1 MGDGFNVVCSDA
13 TAMLEQTHDF
23 IELMDGEVVV
33 VVWPIPV
40 EPLTSGPTKARR
52 SAIRPFSLTKP
63 AGNAVEREPFH
74 IDMDPQAAKKGAYP
88 YYMLKEIS

>member
-1 MGDGFNVVCSDA
+1 MDKEQPSKLFVAKNKSPLLLGVGDGFNVVCSDA

-33 VVWPIPV
+33 V
-40 EPLTSGPTKARR
+40 EPDKIL
-52 SAIRPFSLTKP
+52 IMDP

-74 IDMDPQAAKKGAYP
+74 IDMDPQAAKKA
-88 YYMLKEIS
+88 LIHITC

>member
-33 VVWPIPV
+33 V
-40 EPLTSGPTKARR
+40 EPDKIL
-52 SAIRPFSLTKP
+52 IMDP

-74 IDMDPQAAKKGAYP
+74 IDMDPQAAKRRLSILHVKRDR
-88 YYMLKEIS
+88 